1 MTKTAPGGYVP
12 QTRRVRVTIETDAAT
27 IPKTDLIRINTGE
40 GIAVFDPKA
49 SHVTV
54 EDLAPSRVWTD
65 GDVVQVIATDEVLRR
80 RRIEGNTSKWFRG
93 LDLIIFA
100 RTDSAI
106 NRAVEVGEV
115 RILRYQAG
123 EQ

>member
-1 MTKTAPGGYVP
+1 MTTTQTAP
-12 QTRRVRVTIETDAAT
+12 QIRQRVRITIEADAAP
-27 IPKTDLIRINTGE
+27 IPGNSGLIRINTGE
-40 GIAVFDPKA
+40 GVAVFDPKA